1 MVKKVLLADDEEEVL
16 EMLAATLGDDVRY
29 RLLLAKDGEETLAM
43 ARREKPDLLLLDI
56 AMPKMSGYEVCQ
68 VLKSHPSTTRV
79 KVVMLTGLTQGSERQ
94 RSVEAGADDYIT
106 KPFSPTMLLEK
117 VENLLGLQ
125 RMESQA
131 LRHEEPGSGVA
142 VNRQPRREKV

>member
-1 MVKKVLLADDEEEVL
+1 MAKKVLLADDEEEVL

-29 RLLLAKDGEETLAM
+29 RLLLAKDGEETLTM

-68 VLKSHPSTTRV
+68 VLKSHPSTTHV

-94 RSVEAGADDYIT
+94 SSVEAGADDYIT

-125 RMESQA
+125 QMESQA
-131 LRHEEPGSGVA
+131 LQHEETGSGAV